1 MLGGFAFAI
10 VALLLQ
16 SMVRGVL
23 TAVFGRTPFDVLVKF
38 IYLLLMPI
46 IMYNVISPTMAIIS
60 FGYAVKH
67 VFGYDDSL
75 SPFQQTFFAL
85 KYGRTANY
93 VGYGIMFVGVLI
105 IINFGTLF

>member
-1 MLGGFAFAI
+1 MLGGFALAFA
-10 VALLLQ
+10 ALLLQ
-16 SMVRGVL
+16 SMVRRFL
-23 TAVFGRTPFDVLVKF
+23 TAIFGRTPFDVLAK
-38 IYLLLMPI
+38 IAYLLLMPI
-46 IMYNVISPTMAIIS
+46 IMYVVISPTMAIIS

-93 VGYGIMFVGVLI
+93 VGYGIMFVGILT